1 MTGMSIHT
9 IILENTDA
17 HFVISEERRCVE
29 DSWDAFPRLHTRT
42 QHSRV
47 AVPLERHPAP
57 SWTSGKLDSTMWAVP
72 LCVGKGQVGASS
84 EDKALKLKS
93 SSVLYRKAL
102 LRQHHQQPQLK
113 CCDT

>member
-1 MTGMSIHT
+1 MSIST

-17 HFVISEERRCVE
+17 HFVISEERNCVE
-29 DSWDAFPRLHTRT
+29 DGWDSFPRLRIRA

-47 AVPLERHPAP
+47 TAILEQHSAP
-57 SWTSGKLDSTMWAVP
+57 SWTSGKQDSTMWAVP

-93 SSVLYRKAL
+93 GSVLGRKAL
-102 LRQHHQQPQLK
+102 LRQHHQQP
-113 CCDT
+113 